1 MSKKGTHISS
11 QIKYIEKLVGNS
23 NLLGYVSPN
32 PELNC
37 FNSDLRCDCRCGGGG
52 GGGGVG
58 VALS

>member
-1 MSKKGTHISS
+1 MSKKGTHIFS

-32 PELNC
+32 PELKC
-37 FNSDLRCDCRCGGGG
+37 FNSDLRGDGSCVG

-58 VALS
+58 VAIS

>member
-32 PELNC
+32 PELKC
-37 FNSDLRCDCRCGGGG
+37 FNSDLRGDGSCV
-52 GGGGVG
+52 GGGGVS
-58 VALS
+58 V